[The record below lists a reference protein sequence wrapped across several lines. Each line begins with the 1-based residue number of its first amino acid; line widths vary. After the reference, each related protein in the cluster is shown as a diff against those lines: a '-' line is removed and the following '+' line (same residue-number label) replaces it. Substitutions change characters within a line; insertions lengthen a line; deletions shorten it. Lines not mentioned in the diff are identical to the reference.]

1 MKLVVAIVQD
11 QDASSLIEDLTEKE
25 FRVTKLASTGGFLK
39 AGNTT
44 LLSGVEDDK
53 VNEVIKVIEDNCRT
67 REITT
72 SLLTGVFPIIV
83 PFADIFLSCNTFTA
97 TAVANSVIESSFPL
111 LLREYSTIPQN
122 LLSPT
127 ELVVTTTVGALFVI
141 LESARY
147 SISLP
152 SFVNNL

>member
-11 QDASSLIEDLTEKE
+11 QDAGSLIEDLTEKE

-53 VNEVIKVIEDNCRT
+53 VSEVIKIIEDNCRT

-72 SLLTGVFPIIV
+72 SLLTVTMPGDTYIPYPLEVKVGGATVFV
-83 PFADIFLSCNTFTA
+83 LDI
-97 TAVANSVIESSFPL
+97 E
-111 LLREYSTIPQN
+111 EYVRI
-122 LLSPT
+122 
-127 ELVVTTTVGALFVI
+127 
-141 LESARY
+141 
-147 SISLP
+147 
-152 SFVNNL
+152 